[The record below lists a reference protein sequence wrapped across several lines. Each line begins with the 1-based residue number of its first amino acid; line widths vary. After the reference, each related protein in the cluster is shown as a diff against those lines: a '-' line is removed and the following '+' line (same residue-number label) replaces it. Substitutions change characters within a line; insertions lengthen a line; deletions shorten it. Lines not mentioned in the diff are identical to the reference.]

1 MGLFDKAKEM
11 AVSAAGMAADAA
23 MQKAEEAKQA
33 SIEKQEEKA
42 AAKALESSFHETRR
56 FGDLS
61 IDKNSQL
68 LKIRHA
74 TAKIKKKS
82 GALGAAGKATLAM
95 MTAGIS
101 VAAEAAMKPQDY
113 IVPFSDIRGYAVIQD
128 DEEIQGG
135 TIGSAAIGGLLL
147 GGVGAIV
154 GAVGGKRKQKKSVNT
169 MALRIDLNDFDM
181 PCAIVTYIAKPT
193 KTKSGDY
200 RKAVESMQ
208 EAMSCL
214 DLILSNQQ

>member
-11 AVSAAGMAADAA
+11 AANAAGMAADAA
-23 MQKAEEAKQA
+23 MQKAEDMKRS
-33 SIEKQEEKA
+33 SIQKQEEKA
-42 AAKALESSFHETRR
+42 EKKELASQFHETRR
-56 FGDLS
+56 FGELS
-61 IDKNSQL
+61 IDKNSGL

-82 GALGAAGKATLAM
+82 GALGAAGKATMAM
-95 MTAGIS
+95 MTLGTS
-101 VAAEAAMKPQDY
+101 VAVEAAMKPADY
-113 IVPFSDIRGYAVIQD
+113 IVPFSDIRGYSVIQD

-135 TIGSAAIGGLLL
+135 TIGAAAVGGLLL
-147 GGVGAIV
+147 GGVGAVI
-154 GAVGGKRKQKKSVNT
+154 GAVGGKRKQKKVVNT
-169 MALRIDLNDFDM
+169 MALRIDLNDLDM

-200 RKAVESMQ
+200 KKAVESMQ

-214 DLILSNQQ
+214 DLILLNQK